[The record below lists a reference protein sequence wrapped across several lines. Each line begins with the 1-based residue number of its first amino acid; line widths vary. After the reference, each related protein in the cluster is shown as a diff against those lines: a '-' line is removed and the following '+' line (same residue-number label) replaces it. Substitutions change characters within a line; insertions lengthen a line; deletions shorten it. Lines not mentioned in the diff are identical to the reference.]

1 MSSDS
6 TVSEDPGALFQRRLA
21 SRSIPREKVPAKIG
35 EMVITSDLLDDYSGH
50 EIFLRE
56 RAKHPLHCYSAYD
69 ALRLCLVQ
77 KVTDPQTCGKVL
89 EAYRPCAKELQRE
102 KIKRMMLI
110 EEERRKILN
119 AKARVLSATE
129 ARKSENDK
137 S

>member
-1 MSSDS
+1 
-6 TVSEDPGALFQRRLA
+6 
-21 SRSIPREKVPAKIG
+21 
-35 EMVITSDLLDDYSGH
+35 
-50 EIFLRE
+50 
-56 RAKHPLHCYSAYD
+56 
-69 ALRLCLVQ
+69 VQ

-129 ARKSENDK
+129 ARKE
-137 S
+137 